1 MGFWMCLPATRA
13 GRSAILELKTSEPPV
28 FLLSAKYWLRIQR
41 HLQQQDFSRYGYFT
55 GVTLQPAPHDLPR
68 CAGSALPFRHGNP
81 AALCASANGGGPR
94 RAGGV
99 LEETSLRSAS
109 PMKVFRG

>member
-28 FLLSAKYWLRIQR
+28 FLLSAKYWLRLQR